1 MIQQLKATTVTAL
14 EEILSTTIP
23 TDELY
28 RLKVQELLAR
38 LSSTEGGLRDNAHIT
53 IEKRDSP
60 RGYTEVL
67 TVNLMVIPSEDWD
80 SIRKV
85 LEYVLRKA
93 GPSTDAYKSAKKLI
107 GEKENWQL

>member
-67 TVNLMVIPSEDWD
+67 TVDLMVIPPEDYGD
-80 SIRKV
+80 LHNV

-93 GPSTDAYKSAKKLI
+93 DHGTNAYKSAKKLI
-107 GEKENWQL
+107 GDKENFQL